1 MSIFFVEF
9 LKKKKQNQGNLKE
22 NYSKLFFNEFI
33 LSA

>member
-9 LKKKKQNQGNLKE
+9 LKKKQQNQDSLKE